1 MNNMQENRLTFH
13 TFNALRFFA
22 FLRIFLLHL
31 PTGEDSQFYKL
42 ISNGGGIGVDFFFV
56 LSGFLITYLL
66 TFEKLVSG
74 TINGVNYFLRRSLRI
89 WPLFFT
95 GIAIAYVNN
104 YISAKFHFGSSAGY
118 SPHIFFSVS
127 FLENY
132 QMIIHNNFPNGA
144 PLRVFWSLCVEEH
157 FYLLWF
163 LVFKVV
169 SLKNMPKIFSILWM
183 GGIVYRIWFYIQ
195 FPQKNYYDIDLM
207 SKLDYFCAGSF
218 IGWLIAYQPILFK
231 KVINSVSAGWRN
243 GFTFFALLFFYFYQF
258 SGMKRV
264 DDLYF
269 PIISALIFAILVGL
283 VATSSTFIYFSERNI
298 FSKLG
303 KISYGL
309 YVFHT
314 VVILSLVTLA
324 NFAGVN
330 LTNAAGYFIIGLLSL
345 AFTIA
350 VSMLSYQYLESPFL
364 RLKKKFRSVPMP

>member
-1 MNNMQENRLTFH
+1 MQEDRLTFH

-22 FLRIFLLHL
+22 FFRIFLLHL
-31 PTGEDSQFYKL
+31 PVSEDNQFYKL
-42 ISNGGGIGVDFFFV
+42 IFDGGGIGVDFFFV

-74 TINGVNYFLRRSLRI
+74 TINGFNYFSRRSLRI

-95 GIAIAYVNN
+95 GIALAYFNN
-104 YISAKFHFGSSAGY
+104 FITAKFHIGSSEGY
-118 SPHIFFSVS
+118 SPNLFFSIT

-163 LVFKVV
+163 IVFKFI
-169 SLKNMPKIFSILWM
+169 SIKNLPRMFSILWIA
-183 GGIVYRIWFYIQ
+183 GIAYRIWFYIQ
-195 FPQKNYYDIDLM
+195 FPQKNYYDIDVI

-218 IGWLIAYQPILFK
+218 IGWLIAYKPLLIK
-231 KVINSVSAGWRN
+231 KAVDSINKTWRN
-243 GFTFFALLFFYFYQF
+243 IFTLLILVFFYFYQF
-258 SGMKRV
+258 VGSRRV

-269 PIISALIFAILVGL
+269 PIISALVFAILVAL
-283 VATSSTFIYFSERNI
+283 VATSSTFIYFSEKNI
-298 FSKLG
+298 FSRLG

-314 VVILSLVTLA
+314 VVILSLITLA
-324 NFAGVN
+324 KFIGIN
-330 LTNAAGYFIIGLLSL
+330 LTNWANSILLAVLSFV
-345 AFTIA
+345 FTII
-350 VSMLSYQYLESPFL
+350 VSKLSYQYLESPFL
-364 RLKKKFRSVPMP
+364 RLKKKFRIGSGQ

>member
-1 MNNMQENRLTFH
+1 MQENRLTFH

-22 FLRIFLLHL
+22 FFRIFLLHL
-31 PTGEDSQFYKL
+31 PIGEDNQFYKL
-42 ISNGGGIGVDFFFV
+42 ISEGGGIGVDFFFV

-66 TFEKLVSG
+66 TFEKLASG
-74 TINGVNYFLRRSLRI
+74 KINGFNYFSRRSLRI

-95 GIAIAYVNN
+95 GIALAYFNN
-104 YISAKFHFGSSAGY
+104 FITAKFHIGSSEGY
-118 SPHIFFSVS
+118 SPNLFFSMT

-163 LVFKVV
+163 IVFKFV
-169 SLKNMPKIFSILWM
+169 SLKNLPKMFSILWIA
-183 GGIVYRIWFYIQ
+183 GIVYRIWFYIQ
-195 FPQKNYYDIDLM
+195 FPQKNYYDIDVI
-207 SKLDYFCAGSF
+207 SKLDYFSAGSF
-218 IGWLIAYQPILFK
+218 IGWLIAYKPVLLK
-231 KVINSVSAGWRN
+231 KVIDSINIAWRN
-243 GFTFFALLFFYFYQF
+243 GFSFVALLFFYFYQF
-258 SGMKRV
+258 WGLKRI

-269 PIISALIFAILVGL
+269 PIISASVFAILVAL

-298 FSKLG
+298 FSRLG

-314 VVILSLVTLA
+314 VVILSLITLA
-324 NFAGVN
+324 KFTGIN
-330 LTNAAGYFIIGLLSL
+330 LTNGINCFLLAVLSF

-350 VSMLSYQYLESPFL
+350 VSKLSYQYLESPFL
-364 RLKKKFRSVPMP
+364 RLKKKFRNVSAQ

>member
-22 FLRIFLLHL
+22 FFRIFLLHL
-31 PTGEDSQFYKL
+31 PVSEDNQFYKL
-42 ISNGGGIGVDFFFV
+42 ISDGGGIGVDFFFV

-66 TFEKLVSG
+66 TFEKNVSG
-74 TINGVNYFLRRSLRI
+74 TINGFNYFSRRSLRI

-95 GIAIAYVNN
+95 GIAIAYLNN
-104 YISAKFHFGSSAGY
+104 FITATFHIGSSEGY
-118 SPHIFFSVS
+118 SPNIFFSIT

-163 LVFKVV
+163 IVFKFV
-169 SLKNMPKIFSILWM
+169 SLKNMPKMFSILWIA
-183 GGIVYRIWFYIQ
+183 GIAYRIWFYIQ
-195 FPQKNYYDIDLM
+195 FPQKNYYDIDVI

-218 IGWLIAYQPILFK
+218 ISWLIAYKPALIK
-231 KVINSVSAGWRN
+231 KVVGSINATLRN
-243 GFTFFALLFFYFYQF
+243 SFTFLALVFFYFYQF
-258 SGMKRV
+258 WELRRI

-269 PIISALIFAILVGL
+269 PIISASVFAILVAL
-283 VATSSTFIYFSERNI
+283 VATSSTFIYFSEKNI
-298 FSKLG
+298 FSRLG

-314 VVILSLVTLA
+314 VVILSLITLA
-324 NFAGVN
+324 KFIGISFTNGISYFLFAV
-330 LTNAAGYFIIGLLSL
+330 LSL

-350 VSMLSYQYLESPFL
+350 ISKLSYHYLESPFL
-364 RLKKKFRSVPMP
+364 RLKKKFRSVPAG